1 MNNNKQ
7 QMEKE
12 LLIKMIEHANATR
25 QSKRLSNLALQ
36 IAVDP
41 ELGDDVTI
49 EDFLNES
56 YIVRDITNIKR
67 CIMFTLA

>member
-67 CIMFTLA
+67 CMMFTLA